1 MKRISHT
8 VIALTAIIAFS
19 TTASAESPS
28 LSAARSLVTQEKI
41 GRNLP
46 SLALLAGKNTT
57 TYAMI
62 AEKLGNARANSALSE
77 EINALLPRYQPKW
90 DENLAVAYEQSFS
103 PEELSS
109 LATEGRASK
118 YASKVRERQAE
129 IGQYMQSSSKP
140 LLTALVSE
148 ALKAAL
154 TKSIAQ

>member
-1 MKRISHT
+1 M
-8 VIALTAIIAFS
+8 TAIIAFS